1 MIARHP
7 RVIGY
12 SAAAAAVLVD
22 QAHKAW
28 MLGPFDITD
37 RGRTPLA
44 PFLDLVL
51 VWNRGVSYGLDPG
64 ARSRPRLLIASDSL
78 ARSSLAGGSGQLEG
92 FSRQS
97 RWAGDRRALSNVID
111 RLVHGAVA
119 TSSCFTRRLR
129 MDVFNLADVWIVAG
143 DRLGLVWLTE
153 RPETPR
159 SRENPRIEPCAGRP
173 ASVACSERSCY
184 KARIRWIC
192 QA

>member
-37 RGRTPLA
+37 KGRIALA

-51 VWNRGVSYGLDPG
+51 VWNRGVSYGLLTQDNDLG
-64 ARSRPRLLIASDSL
+64 RWLLIAL
-78 ARSSLAGGSGQLEG
+78 GLAGAVLFGWWLRSTRGLLAAISLG
-92 FSRQS
+92 LVI
-97 RWAGDRRALSNVID
+97 GGALSNVID

-119 TSSCFTRRLR
+119 DFFLFHVGAFEWY
-129 MDVFNLADVWIVAG
+129 VFNLADVWIVAG
-143 DRLGLVWLTE
+143 AIGLVLVWLTE
-153 RPETPR
+153 RPEIAT
-159 SRENPRIEPCAGRP
+159 EP
-173 ASVACSERSCY
+173 
-184 KARIRWIC
+184 
-192 QA
+192 